1 MNYFNNK
8 SLNLKILIVIVPIV
22 IVSISIYFIY
32 EILEAKSQFQNEF
45 DKSISNSVLILKPSL
60 SANIY
65 NLEKQNVV
73 NSVKGLFINENISKA
88 IIFGEKKTLFV
99 GIEIKNNKD
108 FNEITSNLN
117 ISDYTNISDLKLI
130 QGVISLTNKNNKRIY
145 ISAIVDK
152 ETSRFDGVIVIEAEL
167 TQLNKQ
173 INKMI
178 YTAIFGLF
186 LCVCSIVILSFS
198 IINKIVSKP
207 LQILST
213 QIGQQSDDIY
223 STNKKLSGSFIKVSG
238 LSKSQSDSIVQIQSQ
253 MDQMVEII
261 AQTKNN
267 ADECIRIVDHLNN
280 KTKEGSRIIETMT
293 LSVGKIG
300 KSSENLQNISK
311 MIGDIS
317 AKAKVINNI
326 VSKTELLSLNASIE
340 SARAG
345 ALGKGFSVVAE
356 EVGNLAKMSGK
367 AANEIDTLIS
377 ESQKVAEIV
386 ILEMNNSVGEIK
398 NNSVNVSN
406 SFKDIASEVTNILS
420 NTKEIQ
426 DSTNKQN
433 SSIVEVVSS
442 VNTAGEINNQT
453 FDEMKSLIIF
463 AKEIDLQCDKLKNIM
478 ELMNNIILGQKD
490 KIK

>member
-1 MNYFNNK
+1 MSYFNNK
-8 SLNLKILIVIVPIV
+8 SLNLKILFVIVPIV

-32 EILEAKSQFQNEF
+32 EILEAKSQFQSEF

-99 GIEIKNNKD
+99 GIEIINNNDYK
-108 FNEITSNLN
+108 EITSNLN
-117 ISDYTNISDLKLI
+117 ISEYTNIPDLKSI
-130 QGVISLTNKNNKRIY
+130 QGVIALTNKNKRIY
-145 ISAIVDK
+145 ISSIVDK

-167 TQLNKQ
+167 GQLNKQ

-178 YTAIFGLF
+178 YTAILGLF
-186 LCVCSIVILSFS
+186 LCVCSIIILSFT

-223 STNKKLSGSFIKVSG
+223 STNKKLSGSFVKVSG

-398 NNSVNVSN
+398 KNSVNVSN

-426 DSTNKQN
+426 DSTKKQN

-453 FDEMKSLIIF
+453 FDEMKSLILF

-478 ELMNNIILGQKD
+478 ELMNIIILGQKD